1 MNLMKKITAFIII
14 ALSLSSCVSIRVF
27 NDLES
32 RYAQLKDNFN
42 RQTKSIETLN
52 TEIKDLTEKF
62 ITLENTLEETEKSLN
77 QKQQKIEKLESSLDL
92 LKLNSETALKESIAE
107 NESLLDKIALREN
120 ELTDR
125 MARVDEL
132 EGLIARQEEAMRS
145 LKEKLSDA
153 LLNFEGKGLTVE
165 ARDGKV
171 YVSMENKLL
180 FRSGSWTVESDGERA
195 IAGLGS
201 VLADN
206 PDISVLIEGHTD
218 NVPYSGKGP
227 LKGNWDLS
235 TKRATAIV
243 KQLLE
248 NPDILPQNLTAA
260 GRGEYLPIAPNS
272 TRVGRASNRRIEVVL
287 SPQLDEIKQIINT
300 ID

>member
-1 MNLMKKITAFIII
+1 MKKISAFILI
-14 ALSLSSCVSIRVF
+14 ALSLISCVSNRVF
-27 NDLES
+27 NDLET
-32 RYAQLKDNFN
+32 RYAQLKDNYN
-42 RQTKSIETLN
+42 RQTKSIEILN
-52 TEIKDLTEKF
+52 SEIKDLTKKF
-62 ITLENTLEETEKSLN
+62 VTLEETLEETEDSLN
-77 QKQQKIEKLESSLDL
+77 QKQQKLEQLESSLDL
-92 LKLNSETALKESIAE
+92 LKQNSETALKERIAE
-107 NESLLDKIALREN
+107 NETLMEKIAEREN
-120 ELTDR
+120 ELADR
-125 MARVDEL
+125 MTRVDEL
-132 EGLIARQEEAMRS
+132 EGLITRQQEAMRN

-153 LLNFEGKGLTVE
+153 LLNFEDKGLTVE

-180 FRSGSWTVESDGERA
+180 FRSGSWTVGAEGRMA
-195 IAGLGS
+195 IEELGN

-206 PDISVLIEGHTD
+206 PDIAILIEGHTD
-218 NVPYSGKGP
+218 NVPFSGKGP

-243 KQLLE
+243 NQLLE

-272 TRVGRASNRRIEVVL
+272 TREGRAANRRIEVVL

>member
-1 MNLMKKITAFIII
+1 MKKITAFIVIL
-14 ALSLSSCVSIRVF
+14 LSLNSCVSNRVF

-42 RQTKSIETLN
+42 RQTKSIENLN
-52 TEIKDLTEKF
+52 TEIKDLTKKF
-62 ITLENTLEETEKSLN
+62 VTLEETLEKTEDSLN
-77 QKQQKIEKLESSLDL
+77 QKQQKLEQLESSLDL
-92 LKLNSETALKESIAE
+92 LKQNSETELKERIAE
-107 NESLLDKIALREN
+107 NEALMEKIAEREN
-120 ELTDR
+120 ELADR

-132 EGLIARQEEAMRS
+132 EGLITRQQEAMRN

-153 LLNFEGKGLTVE
+153 LLNFEDKGLTVE

-180 FRSGSWTVESDGERA
+180 FRSGSWTVGAEGRLA
-195 IAGLGS
+195 IEELGN

-206 PDISVLIEGHTD
+206 PDIAILIEGHTD

-243 KQLLE
+243 NQLIE

-272 TRVGRASNRRIEVVL
+272 TRQGRAANRRIEVVL

>member
-1 MNLMKKITAFIII
+1 VKITAFILI
-14 ALSLSSCVSIRVF
+14 ALCLSSCVSNRVF

-32 RYAQLKDNFN
+32 RYAQLKDNYN

-52 TEIKDLTEKF
+52 AEIKDLTKKF
-62 ITLENTLEETEKSLN
+62 VALEETFQETEDSLN
-77 QKQQKIEKLESSLDL
+77 QKQQKLEQLESSLDL
-92 LKLNSETALKESIAE
+92 LKQNSETALKERIAE
-107 NESLLDKIALREN
+107 NEALMEKIAEREN
-120 ELTDR
+120 ELADR

-132 EGLIARQEEAMRS
+132 EGLITRQQEAMRN

-153 LLNFEGKGLTVE
+153 LLNFEDKGLTVE

-180 FRSGSWTVESDGERA
+180 FKSGSWTVGADGRLA
-195 IAGLGS
+195 IEELGN

-206 PDISVLIEGHTD
+206 PDIAILIEGHTD
-218 NVPYSGKGP
+218 NIPYSGKGP

-243 KQLLE
+243 NQLLE
-248 NPDILPQNLTAA
+248 NPNILPQNLTAA

-272 TRVGRASNRRIEVVL
+272 TREGRAANRRIEVVL

>member
-1 MNLMKKITAFIII
+1 MKKITAFIVIL
-14 ALSLSSCVSIRVF
+14 LSLNSCVSNRVF

-42 RQTKSIETLN
+42 RQTKSIENLN
-52 TEIKDLTEKF
+52 TEIKDLTKKF
-62 ITLENTLEETEKSLN
+62 VTLKETLEITEDSLN
-77 QKQQKIEKLESSLDL
+77 QKQQKLEQLESSLDL
-92 LKLNSETALKESIAE
+92 LKQNSETELKERIAE
-107 NESLLDKIALREN
+107 NEALMEKIAEREN
-120 ELTDR
+120 ELADR

-132 EGLIARQEEAMRS
+132 EGLITRQQEAMRN

-153 LLNFEGKGLTVE
+153 LLNFEDKGLTVE

-180 FRSGSWTVESDGERA
+180 FRSGSWTVGAEGRLA
-195 IAGLGS
+195 IEELGN

-206 PDISVLIEGHTD
+206 PDIAILIEGHTD

-243 KQLLE
+243 NQLLE

-272 TRVGRASNRRIEVVL
+272 TRQGRAANRRIEVVL

>member
-1 MNLMKKITAFIII
+1 MKKITAFTVI
-14 ALSLSSCVSIRVF
+14 LLCLNSCVSNRVF

-42 RQTKSIETLN
+42 RQTKSIENLN
-52 TEIKDLTEKF
+52 TEIKDLTKKF
-62 ITLENTLEETEKSLN
+62 VTLEETLEKTEDSLN
-77 QKQQKIEKLESSLDL
+77 QKQQKMEQLESSLDL
-92 LKLNSETALKESIAE
+92 LKQNSETELKERIGENEALMEKIAE
-107 NESLLDKIALREN
+107 REN
-120 ELTDR
+120 ELADR
-125 MARVDEL
+125 MARVYEL
-132 EGLIARQEEAMRS
+132 EGLITRQQETMRN

-153 LLNFEGKGLTVE
+153 LLNFEDKGLTVE

-180 FRSGSWTVESDGERA
+180 FRSGSWTVGAEGQLA
-195 IAGLGS
+195 IEELGN

-206 PDISVLIEGHTD
+206 PDIAILIEGHTD

-243 KQLLE
+243 NQLLE
-248 NPDILPQNLTAA
+248 NPEILPQKLTAA

-272 TRVGRASNRRIEVVL
+272 TRQGRAANRRIEVVL
-287 SPQLDEIKQIINT
+287 SPQLNEIKQIINT

>member
-1 MNLMKKITAFIII
+1 MKKITALIVIL
-14 ALSLSSCVSIRVF
+14 LSLNSCVSNRVF

-42 RQTKSIETLN
+42 RQTKSIENLN
-52 TEIKDLTEKF
+52 TEIKDLTKKF
-62 ITLENTLEETEKSLN
+62 ITLEETLEKTEDSLN
-77 QKQQKIEKLESSLDL
+77 QKQQKLEQLESSLDL
-92 LKLNSETALKESIAE
+92 LKQNSETELKKRIAE
-107 NESLLDKIALREN
+107 NEELMEKIAEREN
-120 ELTDR
+120 ELAER

-132 EGLIARQEEAMRS
+132 EGLITRQQEAMRN

-153 LLNFEGKGLTVE
+153 LLNFEDKGLTVE

-180 FRSGSWTVESDGERA
+180 FRSGSWTVGAEGRLA
-195 IAGLGS
+195 IEELGN

-206 PDISVLIEGHTD
+206 PDIAILIEGHTD

-243 KQLLE
+243 NQLLE
-248 NPDILPQNLTAA
+248 NPDIIPQNLTAA

-272 TRVGRASNRRIEVVL
+272 TRQGRAANRRIEVVL
-287 SPQLDEIKQIINT
+287 SPKLDEIKQIINT

>member
-1 MNLMKKITAFIII
+1 MKKITALIVIL
-14 ALSLSSCVSIRVF
+14 LSLNSCVSNRVF

-42 RQTKSIETLN
+42 RQTKSIENLN
-52 TEIKDLTEKF
+52 VEIKDLTKKF
-62 ITLENTLEETEKSLN
+62 ITLEETLEKTEDSLN
-77 QKQQKIEKLESSLDL
+77 QKQQKLEQLESSLDL
-92 LKLNSETALKESIAE
+92 LKQNSETELKKRIAE
-107 NESLLDKIALREN
+107 NEELMEKIAEREN
-120 ELTDR
+120 ELADR

-132 EGLIARQEEAMRS
+132 EGLITRQQEAMRN

-153 LLNFEGKGLTVE
+153 LLNFEDKGLTVE

-180 FRSGSWTVESDGERA
+180 FRSGSWTVGAEGRLA
-195 IAGLGS
+195 IEELGN

-206 PDISVLIEGHTD
+206 PDIAILIEGHTD

-243 KQLLE
+243 NQLLE
-248 NPDILPQNLTAA
+248 NPDIIPQNLTAA

-272 TRVGRASNRRIEVVL
+272 TRQGRAANRRIEVVL
-287 SPQLDEIKQIINT
+287 SPKLDEIKQIINT

>member
-1 MNLMKKITAFIII
+1 MKKITALIVIL
-14 ALSLSSCVSIRVF
+14 LSLNSCVSNRVF

-42 RQTKSIETLN
+42 RQTKSIENLN
-52 TEIKDLTEKF
+52 VEIKDLTKKF
-62 ITLENTLEETEKSLN
+62 ITLEETLEKTEDSLN
-77 QKQQKIEKLESSLDL
+77 QKQQKLEQLESSLDL
-92 LKLNSETALKESIAE
+92 LKQNSESELKKRIAE
-107 NESLLDKIALREN
+107 NEELMEKIAEREN
-120 ELTDR
+120 ELADR

-132 EGLIARQEEAMRS
+132 EGLITRQQEAMRN

-153 LLNFEGKGLTVE
+153 LLNFEDKGLTVE

-180 FRSGSWTVESDGERA
+180 FRSGSWTVGAEGRLA
-195 IAGLGS
+195 IEELGN

-206 PDISVLIEGHTD
+206 PDIAILIEGHTD

-243 KQLLE
+243 NQLLE

-272 TRVGRASNRRIEVVL
+272 TRQGRAANRRIEVVL
-287 SPQLDEIKQIINT
+287 SPKLDEIKQIINT

>member
-1 MNLMKKITAFIII
+1 VKITAFILI
-14 ALSLSSCVSIRVF
+14 ALCLTSCVSNRVF

-32 RYAQLKDNFN
+32 RYARLKDNYN

-52 TEIKDLTEKF
+52 TEIKDLTKKF
-62 ITLENTLEETEKSLN
+62 VALEETLEETEDSLN
-77 QKQQKIEKLESSLDL
+77 QKQQKLEQLESSLDL
-92 LKLNSETALKESIAE
+92 LKQNSETALKERIKENEALMEKIAE
-107 NESLLDKIALREN
+107 REN
-120 ELTDR
+120 ELADR

-132 EGLIARQEEAMRS
+132 EGLITRQQEAMRN

-153 LLNFEGKGLTVE
+153 LLNFEDKGLTVE

-180 FRSGSWTVESDGERA
+180 FKSGSWTVGADGRLA
-195 IAGLGS
+195 IEELGN

-206 PDISVLIEGHTD
+206 PDIAILIEGHTD
-218 NVPYSGKGP
+218 NIPYSGKGP

-243 KQLLE
+243 NQLLE
-248 NPDILPQNLTAA
+248 NPNILPQNLTAA

-272 TRVGRASNRRIEVVL
+272 TREGRAANRRIEVVL

>member
-1 MNLMKKITAFIII
+1 MKKTVTFIII
-14 ALSLSSCVSIRVF
+14 AFSLNACVSNRVF

-32 RYAQLKDNFN
+32 RYADLKTNFN
-42 RQTKSIETLN
+42 QQTKTIESLN
-52 TEIKDLTEKF
+52 AELKDLTDKF
-62 ITLENTLEETEKSLN
+62 VAQETALQQVEDSLN
-77 QKQQKIEKLESSLDL
+77 QKQQKLEQMESSLDL
-92 LKLNSETALKESIAE
+92 LKLNSETALQERITENEALLEKIAE
-107 NESLLDKIALREN
+107 REN
-120 ELTDR
+120 ELADR

-132 EGLIARQEEAMRS
+132 EGLIARQQEAMRT

-153 LLNFEGKGLTVE
+153 LLNFEDKGLTVE

-180 FRSGSWTVESDGERA
+180 FQSGSWTVENEGQRA
-195 IAGLGS
+195 IDGLGS

-206 PDISVLIEGHTD
+206 PDIAVLIEGHTD

-243 KQLLE
+243 NQLLE
-248 NPDILPQNLTAA
+248 NPNILPQNLTAA
-260 GRGEYLPIAPNS
+260 GRGQYLPIAPNT
-272 TRVGRASNRRIEVVL
+272 TREGRAANRRIEVVL

>member
-1 MNLMKKITAFIII
+1 MKKITALIVIL
-14 ALSLSSCVSIRVF
+14 LSLNSCVSNRVF

-42 RQTKSIETLN
+42 RQTKSIENLN
-52 TEIKDLTEKF
+52 VEIKDLTKKF
-62 ITLENTLEETEKSLN
+62 ITLEETLEKTEDSLN
-77 QKQQKIEKLESSLDL
+77 QKQQKLEQLESSLDL
-92 LKLNSETALKESIAE
+92 LKQNSETELKKRIAE
-107 NESLLDKIALREN
+107 NEELMEKIAEREN
-120 ELTDR
+120 ELADR

-132 EGLIARQEEAMRS
+132 EGLITRQQEAMRN

-153 LLNFEGKGLTVE
+153 LLNFEDKGLTVE

-180 FRSGSWTVESDGERA
+180 FRSGSWTVGAEGRLA
-195 IAGLGS
+195 IEELGN

-206 PDISVLIEGHTD
+206 PDITILIEGHTD

-243 KQLLE
+243 NQLLE

-272 TRVGRASNRRIEVVL
+272 SRQGRAANRRIEVVL
-287 SPQLDEIKQIINT
+287 SPKLDEIKQIINT

>member
-1 MNLMKKITAFIII
+1 MKKTVTFIIV
-14 ALSLSSCVSIRVF
+14 AFSLNACVSNRVF

-32 RYAQLKDNFN
+32 RYADLKTNFN
-42 RQTKSIETLN
+42 QQTKTIESLN
-52 TEIKDLTEKF
+52 IELKDLTDKF
-62 ITLENTLEETEKSLN
+62 VAQETALQQVEDSLN
-77 QKQQKIEKLESSLDL
+77 QKQQKLEQMESSLDL
-92 LKLNSETALKESIAE
+92 LKLNSETALQERITENEALLEKIAE
-107 NESLLDKIALREN
+107 REN
-120 ELTDR
+120 ELADR

-132 EGLIARQEEAMRS
+132 EGLIARQQEAMRT

-153 LLNFEGKGLTVE
+153 LLNFEDKGLTVE

-180 FRSGSWTVESDGERA
+180 FQSGSWTVENEGQRA
-195 IAGLGS
+195 IDGLGS

-206 PDISVLIEGHTD
+206 PDIAVLIEGHTD

-243 KQLLE
+243 NQLLE
-248 NPDILPQNLTAA
+248 NPNILPQNLTAA
-260 GRGEYLPIAPNS
+260 GRGQYLPIAPNA
-272 TRVGRASNRRIEVVL
+272 TREGRAANRRIEVVL

>member
-1 MNLMKKITAFIII
+1 MKKITAFIVIL
-14 ALSLSSCVSIRVF
+14 LSLNSCVSNRVF

-42 RQTKSIETLN
+42 RQTKSIENLN
-52 TEIKDLTEKF
+52 TEIKDLTKKF
-62 ITLENTLEETEKSLN
+62 VTLKETLEITEDSLN
-77 QKQQKIEKLESSLDL
+77 QKQQKLEQLESSLDL
-92 LKLNSETALKESIAE
+92 LKQNSETELKERIAE
-107 NESLLDKIALREN
+107 NEALMEKIAEREN
-120 ELTDR
+120 ELADR

-132 EGLIARQEEAMRS
+132 EGLITRQQEAMRN

-153 LLNFEGKGLTVE
+153 LLNFEDKGLTVE

-180 FRSGSWTVESDGERA
+180 FRSGSWTVGVEGRLA
-195 IAGLGS
+195 IEELGN

-206 PDISVLIEGHTD
+206 PDIAILIEGHTD
-218 NVPYSGKGP
+218 NVPYRGKGP

-248 NPDILPQNLTAA
+248 NPDILAQNLTAA

-272 TRVGRASNRRIEVVL
+272 TREGRAANRRIEVVL

>member
-1 MNLMKKITAFIII
+1 MKITAFILIT
-14 ALSLSSCVSIRVF
+14 LCLTSCVSNRVF

-32 RYAQLKDNFN
+32 RYAQLKDNYN
-42 RQTKSIETLN
+42 RQTKSIENLN
-52 TEIKDLTEKF
+52 TEIKDLTKKF
-62 ITLENTLEETEKSLN
+62 VTIEETLEETEDSLN
-77 QKQQKIEKLESSLDL
+77 QKQQKLEQLESSLDL
-92 LKLNSETALKESIAE
+92 LKQNSETALKERIAE
-107 NESLLDKIALREN
+107 NEALMEKIAEREN
-120 ELTDR
+120 ELAER

-132 EGLIARQEEAMRS
+132 EGLITRQQEAMRN

-153 LLNFEGKGLTVE
+153 LLNFEDKGLTVE

-180 FRSGSWTVESDGERA
+180 FRSGSWTVGAEGRLA
-195 IAGLGS
+195 IEELGN

-206 PDISVLIEGHTD
+206 PDIAILIEGHTD

-243 KQLLE
+243 NQLLE

-272 TRVGRASNRRIEVVL
+272 TRQGRAANRRIEVVL

>member
-1 MNLMKKITAFIII
+1 MKKTVTFIIV
-14 ALSLSSCVSIRVF
+14 AFTLNACVSNRVF

-32 RYAQLKDNFN
+32 RYADLKTNFN
-42 RQTKSIETLN
+42 QQTKTIESLN
-52 TEIKDLTEKF
+52 AELKDLTDKF
-62 ITLENTLEETEKSLN
+62 VAQETALQQVEDSLN
-77 QKQQKIEKLESSLDL
+77 QKQQKLEQMESSLDL
-92 LKLNSETALKESIAE
+92 LKLNSETALQERITENEALLEKIAE
-107 NESLLDKIALREN
+107 REN
-120 ELTDR
+120 ELADR

-132 EGLIARQEEAMRS
+132 EGLIARQQEAMRT

-153 LLNFEGKGLTVE
+153 LLNFEDKGLTVE

-180 FRSGSWTVESDGERA
+180 FQSGSWTVENEGQRA
-195 IAGLGS
+195 IDGLGS

-206 PDISVLIEGHTD
+206 PDIAVLIEGHTD

-243 KQLLE
+243 NQLLE
-248 NPDILPQNLTAA
+248 NPNILPQNLTAA
-260 GRGEYLPIAPNS
+260 GRGQYLPIAPNA
-272 TRVGRASNRRIEVVL
+272 TREGRAANRRIEVVL

>member
-1 MNLMKKITAFIII
+1 MKKITTFIVIL
-14 ALSLSSCVSIRVF
+14 LSLNSCVSNRVF

-42 RQTKSIETLN
+42 RQTKSIENLN
-52 TEIKDLTEKF
+52 TEIKDLTKKF
-62 ITLENTLEETEKSLN
+62 ITLEETLEITEDSLN
-77 QKQQKIEKLESSLDL
+77 QKQQKLEQLESSIDL
-92 LKLNSETALKESIAE
+92 LKQNSETELKERIAE
-107 NESLLDKIALREN
+107 NEELMEKIAEREN
-120 ELTDR
+120 ELADR

-132 EGLIARQEEAMRS
+132 EGLITRQQEAMRN

-153 LLNFEGKGLTVE
+153 LLNFEDKGLTVE

-180 FRSGSWTVESDGERA
+180 FRSGSWTVGAEGRLA
-195 IAGLGS
+195 IEELGN

-206 PDISVLIEGHTD
+206 PDIAILIEGHTD

-243 KQLLE
+243 NQLLE

-272 TRVGRASNRRIEVVL
+272 TRQGRAANRRIEVVL
-287 SPQLDEIKQIINT
+287 SPKLDEIKQIINT

>member
-1 MNLMKKITAFIII
+1 MKKITALIVIL
-14 ALSLSSCVSIRVF
+14 LSLNSCVSNRVF

-42 RQTKSIETLN
+42 RQTKSIENLN
-52 TEIKDLTEKF
+52 TEIKDLTKKF
-62 ITLENTLEETEKSLN
+62 ITLEETLEKTEDSLN
-77 QKQQKIEKLESSLDL
+77 QKQQKLEQLESSLDL
-92 LKLNSETALKESIAE
+92 LKQNSETELKKRIAE
-107 NESLLDKIALREN
+107 NEELMEKIAEREN
-120 ELTDR
+120 ELADR

-132 EGLIARQEEAMRS
+132 EGLITRQQEAMRN

-153 LLNFEGKGLTVE
+153 LLNFEDKGLTVE

-180 FRSGSWTVESDGERA
+180 FRSGSWTVGAEGRLA
-195 IAGLGS
+195 IEELGN

-206 PDISVLIEGHTD
+206 PDIAILIEGHTD

-243 KQLLE
+243 IQLLE

-272 TRVGRASNRRIEVVL
+272 SRQGRAANRRIEVVL
-287 SPQLDEIKQIINT
+287 SPKLDEIKQIINT

>member
-1 MNLMKKITAFIII
+1 MKITAFILI
-14 ALSLSSCVSIRVF
+14 ALCLNSCVSNRVF

-42 RQTKSIETLN
+42 RQTKSIENLN
-52 TEIKDLTEKF
+52 TEIKDLTKKF
-62 ITLENTLEETEKSLN
+62 VTLEETLEETEDSLN
-77 QKQQKIEKLESSLDL
+77 QKQQKLEQLESSLDL
-92 LKLNSETALKESIAE
+92 LKQNSETALKERIAE
-107 NESLLDKIALREN
+107 NEALMEKIAEREN
-120 ELTDR
+120 ELADR

-132 EGLIARQEEAMRS
+132 EGLITRQQEAMRN

-153 LLNFEGKGLTVE
+153 LLNFEDKGLTVE

-180 FRSGSWTVESDGERA
+180 FKSGSWTVGAEGRTA
-195 IAGLGS
+195 IEELGN
-201 VLADN
+201 VLSDN
-206 PDISVLIEGHTD
+206 PDISILIEGHTD

-243 KQLLE
+243 NQLLE
-248 NPDILPQNLTAA
+248 NPNILPQNLTAA

-272 TRVGRASNRRIEVVL
+272 TREGRAANRRIEVVL

>member
-1 MNLMKKITAFIII
+1 MKKISAFIVIL
-14 ALSLSSCVSIRVF
+14 LSLYSCVSNRVF

-42 RQTKSIETLN
+42 RQTKSIENLN
-52 TEIKDLTEKF
+52 TEIKDLTKKF
-62 ITLENTLEETEKSLN
+62 VTLEETLEKTEDSLN
-77 QKQQKIEKLESSLDL
+77 QKQQKLEQLESSLDL
-92 LKLNSETALKESIAE
+92 LKQNSETELKERIAE
-107 NESLLDKIALREN
+107 NEALMEKIAEREN
-120 ELTDR
+120 ELADR

-132 EGLIARQEEAMRS
+132 EGLITRQQEAMRN

-153 LLNFEGKGLTVE
+153 LLNFEDKGLTVE

-180 FRSGSWTVESDGERA
+180 FRSGSWTVGAEGRLA
-195 IAGLGS
+195 IEELGN

-206 PDISVLIEGHTD
+206 PDIAILIEGHTD

-243 KQLLE
+243 NQLIE

-272 TRVGRASNRRIEVVL
+272 TRQGRAANRRIEVVL

>member
-1 MNLMKKITAFIII
+1 MKKITAFILIT
-14 ALSLSSCVSIRVF
+14 LSLNSCVSNRVF

-42 RQTKSIETLN
+42 RQTKSIEKLN
-52 TEIKDLTEKF
+52 TEIKNLTKKIITFEE
-62 ITLENTLEETEKSLN
+62 TLEKTEDSLN
-77 QKQQKIEKLESSLDL
+77 QKQQKLEQMESSLDL
-92 LKLNSETALKESIAE
+92 LKQNSETELKERILE
-107 NESLLDKIALREN
+107 NEVLMEKIAVREN
-120 ELTDR
+120 ELADR

-132 EGLIARQEEAMRS
+132 EGLITRQQEAMRN

-153 LLNFEGKGLTVE
+153 LLNFEDKGLTVE
-165 ARDGKV
+165 AREGKV

-180 FRSGSWTVESDGERA
+180 FRSGSWKVGAEGRLA
-195 IAGLGS
+195 IDELGN
-201 VLADN
+201 VLVDN
-206 PDISVLIEGHTD
+206 PDIAILIEGHTD

-272 TRVGRASNRRIEVVL
+272 TRQGRAANRRIEVVL
-287 SPQLDEIKQIINT
+287 SPKLDEVKQIINT

>member
-1 MNLMKKITAFIII
+1 MKKITALIVIL
-14 ALSLSSCVSIRVF
+14 LSLNSCVSNRVF
-27 NDLES
+27 NYLES

-42 RQTKSIETLN
+42 RQTKSIENLN
-52 TEIKDLTEKF
+52 TEIKDLTKKF
-62 ITLENTLEETEKSLN
+62 ITLEETLEKTEDSLN
-77 QKQQKIEKLESSLDL
+77 QKQQKLEQLESSLDL
-92 LKLNSETALKESIAE
+92 LKQNSETELKKRIAE
-107 NESLLDKIALREN
+107 NEELMEKIAEREN
-120 ELTDR
+120 ELADR

-132 EGLIARQEEAMRS
+132 EGLITRQQEAMRN

-153 LLNFEGKGLTVE
+153 LLNFEDKGLTVE

-180 FRSGSWTVESDGERA
+180 FRSGSWTVGAEGRLA
-195 IAGLGS
+195 IEELGN

-206 PDISVLIEGHTD
+206 PDIAILIEGHTD

-243 KQLLE
+243 NQLLE

-272 TRVGRASNRRIEVVL
+272 TRQGRAANRRIEVVL
-287 SPQLDEIKQIINT
+287 SPKLDEIKQIINT

>member
-1 MNLMKKITAFIII
+1 MKITAFILI
-14 ALSLSSCVSIRVF
+14 ALCLTSCVSNRVF

-32 RYAQLKDNFN
+32 RYAQLKDNYN

-52 TEIKDLTEKF
+52 AEIKDLTKKF
-62 ITLENTLEETEKSLN
+62 VALEETFQETEDSLN
-77 QKQQKIEKLESSLDL
+77 QKQQKLEQLESSLDL
-92 LKLNSETALKESIAE
+92 LKQNSETALKERIAE
-107 NESLLDKIALREN
+107 NEALMEKIAEREN
-120 ELTDR
+120 ELADR

-132 EGLIARQEEAMRS
+132 EGLITRQQEAMRN

-153 LLNFEGKGLTVE
+153 LLNFEDKGLTVE

-180 FRSGSWTVESDGERA
+180 FKSGSWTVGADGRLA
-195 IAGLGS
+195 IEELGN

-206 PDISVLIEGHTD
+206 PDIAILIEGHTD
-218 NVPYSGKGP
+218 NIPYSGKGP

-243 KQLLE
+243 NQLLE
-248 NPDILPQNLTAA
+248 NPNILPQNLTAA

-272 TRVGRASNRRIEVVL
+272 TREGRAANRRIEVVL

>member
-1 MNLMKKITAFIII
+1 MKITAFILI
-14 ALSLSSCVSIRVF
+14 ALCLTSCVSNRVF

-32 RYAQLKDNFN
+32 RYARLKDNYN

-52 TEIKDLTEKF
+52 TEIKDLTKKF
-62 ITLENTLEETEKSLN
+62 VALEETLEETEDSLN
-77 QKQQKIEKLESSLDL
+77 QKQQKLEQLESSLDL
-92 LKLNSETALKESIAE
+92 LKQNSETALKERIAE
-107 NESLLDKIALREN
+107 NEALMEKIAEREN
-120 ELTDR
+120 ELADR

-132 EGLIARQEEAMRS
+132 EGLITRQQEAMRN

-153 LLNFEGKGLTVE
+153 LLNFEDKGLTVE

-180 FRSGSWTVESDGERA
+180 FKSGSWTVGADGRLA
-195 IAGLGS
+195 IEELGN

-206 PDISVLIEGHTD
+206 PDIAILIEGHTD
-218 NVPYSGKGP
+218 NIPYSGKGP

-243 KQLLE
+243 NQLLE
-248 NPDILPQNLTAA
+248 NPNILPQNLTAA

-272 TRVGRASNRRIEVVL
+272 TREGRAANRRIEVVL

>member
-1 MNLMKKITAFIII
+1 MLI
-14 ALSLSSCVSIRVF
+14 ALCLTSCVSNRVF

-32 RYAQLKDNFN
+32 RYALLKDNYN

-52 TEIKDLTEKF
+52 AEIKDLTKKF
-62 ITLENTLEETEKSLN
+62 VALEETLEETEDSLN
-77 QKQQKIEKLESSLDL
+77 QKQQKLEQLESSLDL
-92 LKLNSETALKESIAE
+92 LKQNSETALKERIAE
-107 NESLLDKIALREN
+107 NEALMEKIAEREN
-120 ELTDR
+120 ELADR

-132 EGLIARQEEAMRS
+132 EGLITRQQEAMRN

-153 LLNFEGKGLTVE
+153 LLNFEDKGLTVE

-180 FRSGSWTVESDGERA
+180 FKSGSWTVGADGRLA
-195 IAGLGS
+195 IEELGN

-206 PDISVLIEGHTD
+206 PDIAILIEGHTD
-218 NVPYSGKGP
+218 NIPYSGKGP

-243 KQLLE
+243 NQLLE
-248 NPDILPQNLTAA
+248 NPNILPQNLTAA

-272 TRVGRASNRRIEVVL
+272 TREGRAANRRIEVVL

>member
-1 MNLMKKITAFIII
+1 MKKITALIVIL
-14 ALSLSSCVSIRVF
+14 LSLNSCVSNRVF

-42 RQTKSIETLN
+42 RQTKSIENLN
-52 TEIKDLTEKF
+52 TEIKDLTKKF
-62 ITLENTLEETEKSLN
+62 ITLEETLEKTEDSLN
-77 QKQQKIEKLESSLDL
+77 QKQQKLEQLESSLDL
-92 LKLNSETALKESIAE
+92 LKQNSETELKKRIAE
-107 NESLLDKIALREN
+107 NEELMEKIAEREN
-120 ELTDR
+120 ELADR

-132 EGLIARQEEAMRS
+132 EGLITRQQEAMRN

-153 LLNFEGKGLTVE
+153 LLNFEDKGLTVE

-180 FRSGSWTVESDGERA
+180 FRSGSWTVGAEGRLA
-195 IAGLGS
+195 IEELGN

-206 PDISVLIEGHTD
+206 PDIAILIEGHTD

-243 KQLLE
+243 NQLLE

-272 TRVGRASNRRIEVVL
+272 TRQGRATNRRIEVVL

>member
-1 MNLMKKITAFIII
+1 MKITAFILI
-14 ALSLSSCVSIRVF
+14 ALCLTSCVSNRVF

-32 RYAQLKDNFN
+32 RYARLKDNYN

-52 TEIKDLTEKF
+52 AEIKDLTKKF
-62 ITLENTLEETEKSLN
+62 VALEETLEETEDSLN
-77 QKQQKIEKLESSLDL
+77 QKQQKLEQLESSLDL
-92 LKLNSETALKESIAE
+92 LKQNSETALKERIKENEALMEKIAE
-107 NESLLDKIALREN
+107 REN
-120 ELTDR
+120 ELADR

-132 EGLIARQEEAMRS
+132 EGLITRQQEAMRN

-153 LLNFEGKGLTVE
+153 LLNFEDKGLTVE

-180 FRSGSWTVESDGERA
+180 FKSGSWTVGADGRLA
-195 IAGLGS
+195 IEELGN

-206 PDISVLIEGHTD
+206 PDIAILIEGHTD
-218 NVPYSGKGP
+218 NIPYNGKGP

-243 KQLLE
+243 NQLLE
-248 NPDILPQNLTAA
+248 NPNILPQNLTAA

-272 TRVGRASNRRIEVVL
+272 TREGRAANRRIEVVL

>member
-1 MNLMKKITAFIII
+1 MKKITAFIVIL
-14 ALSLSSCVSIRVF
+14 LSLNSCVSNRVF

-42 RQTKSIETLN
+42 RQTKSIENLN
-52 TEIKDLTEKF
+52 TEIKDLTKKF
-62 ITLENTLEETEKSLN
+62 ITLEETLEKTEDSLN
-77 QKQQKIEKLESSLDL
+77 QKQQKLEQLESSLDL
-92 LKLNSETALKESIAE
+92 LKQNSESELKKRIAE
-107 NESLLDKIALREN
+107 NEELMEKIAEREN
-120 ELTDR
+120 ELADR

-132 EGLIARQEEAMRS
+132 EGLITRQQEAMRN

-153 LLNFEGKGLTVE
+153 LLNFEDKGLTVE

-180 FRSGSWTVESDGERA
+180 FRSGSWTVGAEGRLA
-195 IAGLGS
+195 IEELGN

-206 PDISVLIEGHTD
+206 PDIAILIEGHTD

-243 KQLLE
+243 NQLLE

-272 TRVGRASNRRIEVVL
+272 TRQGRAANRRIEVVL
-287 SPQLDEIKQIINT
+287 SPKLDEIKQIINT

>member
-1 MNLMKKITAFIII
+1 MKKIIPIILIAF
-14 ALSLSSCVSIRVF
+14 SLSSCVSNRVF
-27 NDLES
+27 NNLES

-42 RQTKSIETLN
+42 RQTKNIESPH
-52 TEIKDLTEKF
+52 EELTDFKEKYDA
-62 ITLENTLEETEKSLN
+62 LQLTLEETEDSLN
-77 QKQQKIEKLESSLDL
+77 QKQQNIEQLESSLDL
-92 LKLNSETALKESIAE
+92 LKLNSEMALRERITE
-107 NESLLDKIALREN
+107 NQALLEKITQREN
-120 ELTDR
+120 ELAVR

-132 EGLIARQEEAMRS
+132 EGLIARQQETMRN

-153 LLNFEGKGLTVE
+153 LLNFEDKGLTVE

-171 YVSMENKLL
+171 YISMENKLL
-180 FRSGSWTVESDGERA
+180 FRSGSWKVESEGKKA
-195 IAGLGS
+195 ISGLAG

-243 KQLLE
+243 NLLLD
-248 NPDILPQNLTAA
+248 NPQILPQNLTAA

-272 TRVGRASNRRIEVVL
+272 NAEGRAANRRIEVVL